1 MSQLRVLEVL
11 GNSVT
16 GGMERYVGN
25 LLENCPAD
33 VAPTVLLPFAS
44 QLTERWIACGIPV
57 HFGAVDDGRD
67 FIPSI
72 ERIGELAR
80 RTNADVIHSHLAN
93 ANAACT
99 AASAVFGIPALVTI
113 HGRELTQ
120 RDAEAL
126 ALGGARAVVV
136 CDEALAQANELGFGA
151 RVRWIPNAVDTRRF
165 VPRERTGGAVTV
177 GFVGRLAPEKGPQ
190 IFLSAA
196 ACLTRHYRNVTF
208 RLVGDGPLR
217 HALASQIQAGQLGAQ
232 VRLEGAIDDMPAAYA
247 SFDIVVSTS
256 LSEGTPLA
264 ILEAMS
270 CGLPV
275 VATFVGGVRELVCQ
289 GVTGALVPPASIEAI
304 AEAVADL
311 IEAPSRRVEWGLAGR
326 RRVER
331 LYSQDAHVAAM
342 RDELHRVARRV
353 PSSNTSTVS
362 HATPL
367 HLATGS

>member
-1 MSQLRVLEVL
+1 MNALRVLEVL

-44 QLTERWIACGIPV
+44 QLTERWIARGIPV

-67 FIPSI
+67 LIPSI

-80 RTNADVIHSHLAN
+80 RTNADVVHSHLAN

-99 AASAVFGIPALVTI
+99 AASAVFGLPALMTI
-113 HGRELTQ
+113 HGREFTQ

-126 ALGGARAVVV
+126 ALGAARAVVV
-136 CDEALAQANELGFGA
+136 CDEALAQANQLGFGA
-151 RVRWIPNAVDTRRF
+151 RVRFIPNAVDVKRF
-165 VPRERTGGAVTV
+165 VPRARTGGALTV
-177 GFVGRLAPEKGPQ
+177 GFVGRLAPEKAPH
-190 IFLSAA
+190 IFVTAA
-196 ACLTRHYRNVTF
+196 SYLTRRYPDVTF
-208 RLVGDGPLR
+208 CLVGDGPLR
-217 HALASQIQAGQLGAQ
+217 HALARQIQAGQLGTQ
-232 VRLEGAIDDMPAAYA
+232 VRLEGAVDDMPAAYA
-247 SFDIVVSTS
+247 RFDLLVSTS
-256 LSEGTPLA
+256 MSEGTPLS

-275 VATFVGGVRELVCQ
+275 VATCVGGVRELVCQ
-289 GVTGALVPPASIEAI
+289 GVTGTLVPPASIEAVVD
-304 AEAVADL
+304 AVADL

-342 RDELHRVARRV
+342 RDELHRVAGRA
-353 PSSNTSTVS
+353 PASGSLS
-362 HATPL
+362 HGTAL

>member
-1 MSQLRVLEVL
+1 
-11 GNSVT
+11 
-16 GGMERYVGN
+16 
-25 LLENCPAD
+25 
-33 VAPTVLLPFAS
+33 
-44 QLTERWIACGIPV
+44 
-57 HFGAVDDGRD
+57 
-67 FIPSI
+67 
-72 ERIGELAR
+72 
-80 RTNADVIHSHLAN
+80 
-93 ANAACT
+93 
-99 AASAVFGIPALVTI
+99 
-113 HGRELTQ
+113 
-120 RDAEAL
+120 
-126 ALGGARAVVV
+126 
-136 CDEALAQANELGFGA
+136 
-151 RVRWIPNAVDTRRF
+151 
-165 VPRERTGGAVTV
+165 
-177 GFVGRLAPEKGPQ
+177 
-190 IFLSAA
+190 
-196 ACLTRHYRNVTF
+196 
-208 RLVGDGPLR
+208 
-217 HALASQIQAGQLGAQ
+217 
-232 VRLEGAIDDMPAAYA
+232 
-247 SFDIVVSTS
+247 VVSTS

>member
-44 QLTERWIACGIPV
+44 RLTERWIACGIPV

-190 IFLSAA
+190 DRKS
-196 ACLTRHYRNVTF
+196 
-208 RLVGDGPLR
+208 
-217 HALASQIQAGQLGAQ
+217 
-232 VRLEGAIDDMPAAYA
+232 
-247 SFDIVVSTS
+247 VV
-256 LSEGTPLA
+256 
-264 ILEAMS
+264 
-270 CGLPV
+270 
-275 VATFVGGVRELVCQ
+275 
-289 GVTGALVPPASIEAI
+289 
-304 AEAVADL
+304 
-311 IEAPSRRVEWGLAGR
+311 
-326 RRVER
+326 
-331 LYSQDAHVAAM
+331 
-342 RDELHRVARRV
+342 
-353 PSSNTSTVS
+353 
-362 HATPL
+362 
-367 HLATGS
+367 